1 MKKSIWF
8 LLASGFLTTA
18 TSLLA
23 QGTAFTYQGRLLSN
37 GSPANGSYELAFTLY
52 ATNANGVPVA
62 GPVTN
67 AAVAVTNGLFTA
79 LVDFGSGVFTGTSNW
94 LELAVGTNGA
104 NSFNPLAPRQQLT
117 PTPYALYATKAASAA
132 TATTATTATN
142 LTGTLPQAQLP
153 ASVVTNG
160 ASGVTLTGTFS
171 GTGTGLTVTTPTS
184 ANFAFAYDTTT
195 QYFNG
200 LNSFANITFNS
211 NGLLS
216 GWAHSAGTGTFTCE
230 QTGIYLVEYHVQ
242 PAVGANSVNGDV
254 MTVRAALN
262 GSEISGSAAAHTVY
276 YVPDTQ
282 PEITKTF
289 IASIPSGSTLS
300 FQVSD
305 STTSNSGSI
314 APAGTA
320 ATKPSASC
328 SIIRIQ

>member
-8 LLASGFLTTA
+8 LLASSFLTTA

-23 QGTAFTYQGRLLSN
+23 QGTAFTYQGRLLNN

-52 ATNANGVPVA
+52 ATNATGVSIA

-67 AAVAVTNGLFTA
+67 TAVAVTNGLFTA
-79 LVDFGSGVFTGTSNW
+79 LVDFGSGAFTGTSNW
-94 LELAVGTNGA
+94 LELAVSTNGA
-104 NSFNPLAPRQQLT
+104 NSFNTLAPRQQLT

-132 TATTATTATN
+132 TATTATN

-195 QYFNG
+195 QYFNS

-211 NGLLS
+211 NGQLS
-216 GWAHSAGTGTFTCE
+216 GWAHSAGTSTFTCN

-242 PAVGANSVNGDV
+242 PAVGAVSGNGDV
-254 MTVRAALN
+254 ITVRATLN
-262 GSEISGSAAAHTVY
+262 NAEISGSAAAHTVY
-276 YVPDTQ
+276 NGDTEA
-282 PEITKTF
+282 EITKTF

-328 SIIRIQ
+328 AIIRIQ